1 MCWKSGV
8 LGLGYPHRAFADGSV
23 RICGD
28 DYKVTIDPV
37 LEVSEHPMPTAD
49 DTHHPVTRGEKVT
62 KLDLSSA
69 YQQMILEEESRQYVT
84 INTHLDSFRYTRL
97 PFGVTSSPAIF

>member
-1 MCWKSGV
+1 M
-8 LGLGYPHRAFADGSV
+8 GYPHRAFADGSV

-62 KLDLSSA
+62 
-69 YQQMILEEESRQYVT
+69 
-84 INTHLDSFRYTRL
+84 
-97 PFGVTSSPAIF
+97 